1 MATEK
6 QGSGRSTIHDIA
18 RELGVSARTVS
29 RVLNDLP
36 GVSPKTRTRVAAYI
50 QEAGY
55 QPHSG
60 ARSLRSHKID
70 CIGVSLASPPE
81 VVPLSQDLLGWLFGE
96 LYRLFGIHG
105 EFISFDLHTTPVNGV
120 RDYARGIWQQRFGAT
135 VLAGAFANDDT
146 ILRRVHLSGHP
157 YVALARLDSMP
168 EANSASV
175 DYEEGAF
182 LSTQF
187 LLSRGHRRIGMLM
200 AMQGYQPGTDRLR
213 GYRRAHEHAGVPVD
227 ETLIRPTPFRAGELA
242 TLTHRMLGDHSV
254 TALVDCSGTEDS
266 GSLRTGASR
275 CGRVLGKDVEVVM
288 WTYTYGTTVMA
299 EAAAHLWLPVREA
312 SGEGLERLAAMVYGK
327 SSEPFQVMYRPQL
340 MLPPYD
346 AEIPLRQ
353 PVFTVGR

>member
-1 MATEK
+1 MATNM

-36 GVSPKTRTRVAAYI
+36 GVSPKTRARVAAYV

-105 EFISFDLHTTPVNGV
+105 EFISFDLHTMPVNGF

-135 VLAGAFANDDT
+135 VLAGAFADDDT

-157 YVALARLDSMP
+157 YVALARLDTMP
-168 EANSASV
+168 EANTAAV
-175 DYEEGAF
+175 DYEEGAY

-200 AMQGYQPGTDRLR
+200 AMLGYQPGTERLR
-213 GYRRAHEHAGVPVD
+213 GYRRAHEEAGVPVD
-227 ETLIRPTPFRAGELA
+227 EQIIRQTPFRAGELA
-242 TLTHRMLGDHSV
+242 TLTHQLLNDRSV
-254 TALVDCSGTEDS
+254 TGLVDCSGAEDS
-266 GSLRTGASR
+266 ASLRSGAARS
-275 CGRVLGKDVEVVM
+275 GRSLGKDVEVVV
-288 WTYTYGTTVMA
+288 WTYTYGATVMA
-299 EAAAHLWLPVREA
+299 EASAHLWLPVREA
-312 SGEGLERLAAMVYGK
+312 SCEGLERLAAQVYGK
-327 SSEPFQVMYRPQL
+327 SKEPFQVVYRPQL
-340 MLPPYD
+340 LMPPYD
-346 AEIPLRQ
+346 VEIPPRQ